1 MFKRKSRAE
10 RVADEAWDNL
20 VSAIESAGDAARSVG
35 RRTAGLASDF
45 ADEAQSRF
53 KDGASTV
60 RDAAKDR
67 AGSVRDTARGRA
79 SSAKDRAGGIK
90 DEAWN
95 RAGNALD
102 ALAGRQPRRSWGWI
116 GVALLGGIAVGWAVA
131 ATAPKA
137 ITAAKQLAVG
147 EDDLAPEVVP
157 TPTPVTPVTLV
168 TPVSGDEAPT
178 V

>member
-1 MFKRKSRAE
+1 MFKRKSRTE

-53 KDGASTV
+53 KDGASSAKDRASSV

-67 AGSVRDTARGRA
+67 AGSVRDSAKDRA
-79 SSAKDRAGGIK
+79 STAKDRAGGIK

-102 ALAGRQPRRSWGWI
+102 ALAGRRPRRSWGWI

-131 ATAPKA
+131 ASAPKA
-137 ITAAKQLAVG
+137 ISAAKQLAVG
-147 EDDLAPEVVP
+147 EDDLAPEVAPVV
-157 TPTPVTPVTLV
+157 TPTPA
-168 TPVSGDEAPT
+168 SGDEAPT